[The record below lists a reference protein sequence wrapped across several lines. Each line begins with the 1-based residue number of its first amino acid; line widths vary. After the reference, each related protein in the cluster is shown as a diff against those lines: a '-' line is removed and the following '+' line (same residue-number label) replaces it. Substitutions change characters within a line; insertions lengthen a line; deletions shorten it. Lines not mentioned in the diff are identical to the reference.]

1 MADTTDLKSVARNGV
16 PVRVRLR
23 LPIFM
28 IRIITMPFRL
38 VLTAVALIL
47 FSPVL
52 LFALVIDPSIL
63 GEEIWKDLWNFIL
76 NGSNREYWD

>member
-1 MADTTDLKSVARNGV
+1 
-16 PVRVRLR
+16 
-23 LPIFM
+23 
-28 IRIITMPFRL
+28 MPFRL